1 MKIDETIKKI
11 EKNIPVGVKKIA
23 IEGALIA
30 GLMAGC
36 GRTVDNTPVTTPA
49 PTTTIE
55 HQVDNNDVVDNPEVD
70 IPVVDDG
77 QNAGPTTSAGGDSA
91 LDNPTFVLTGENEYT
106 VYVDCADNSNAPE
119 LDVLLADDTMHTFPG
134 SAESYGVSENLIN
147 AVLTHGMQ
155 VDPNNMLQINYD
167 AYADQVF
174 EIDVR
179 YAGRFDCVITNDGSA
194 YDENVMLVYTPEKLS
209 GNDAGAAIDNIQL
222 CAILLKK
229 SIENTNG
236 NITCALMSYR
246 DPNAWNQ
253 AMEECMNATGLTAA
267 QIYAGYDA
275 AYVMSFDTLGLG
287 DPDYVNGVLQ
297 YIGNEPITVTE
308 IDSEGINGE
317 TTTYIVD
324 RAKAYGQYSQR

>member
-1 MKIDETIKKI
+1 MKIDETIKRI

-36 GRTVDNTPVTTPA
+36 GRTVDTNQTATPA

-55 HQVDNNDVVDNPEVD
+55 TTVDNPEVD
-70 IPVVDDG
+70 VPVVDETNPGEVTDKPG
-77 QNAGPTTSAGGDSA
+77 TTVADTSAIENS
-91 LDNPTFVLTGENEYT
+91 TFVLTGENEYT

-119 LDVLLADDTMHTFPG
+119 LDILLADDTMHTFPG

-174 EIDVR
+174 AIDVR
-179 YAGRFDCVITNDGSA
+179 YAGRFDCVITNNGSA

-236 NITCALMSYR
+236 NITCALMCYK

-253 AMEECMNATGLTAA
+253 VMEECMNATGLTAA

-275 AYVMSFDTLGLG
+275 AYVMSFDTLGLC
-287 DPDYVNGVLQ
+287 DSNYVNDILQ

-324 RAKAYGQYSQR
+324 RAKAYGQYGQR